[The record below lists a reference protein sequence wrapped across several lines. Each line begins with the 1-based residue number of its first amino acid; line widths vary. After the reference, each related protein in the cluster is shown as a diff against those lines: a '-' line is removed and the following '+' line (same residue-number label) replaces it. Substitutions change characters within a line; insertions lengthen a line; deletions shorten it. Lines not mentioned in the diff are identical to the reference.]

1 MDELQFLC
9 NELSTWLSALANKE
23 ISSDLVSELYD
34 GIVNIIIFICNV
46 GFM

>member
-23 ISSDLVSELYD
+23 ISSDLVNELYD
-34 GIVNIIIFICNV
+34 GIVNTIRFFFNV